1 MFRAENKA
9 PNVYT
14 APGQAK
20 AENVSRELIIIQLRQ
35 LSSNYSPNRLQG
47 VVR

>member
-1 MFRAENKA
+1 MFRAEDKA

-14 APGQAK
+14 APGQAE
-20 AENVSRELIIIQLRQ
+20 AENVSRELIIQLRQ
-35 LSSNYSPNRLQG
+35 LSHNYSPNRLQG